1 MRPMGANEAMGAMR
15 PMSYRP
21 PLIGPIWLIS
31 LISPISLIS
40 LISSIS
46 PIKIYGAGPI
56 PGNFI
61 NLISY
66 VNLQSS

>member
-1 MRPMGANEAMGAMR
+1 
-15 PMSYRP
+15 MSYRP
-21 PLIGPIWLIS
+21 PLIWPIGLIGPICS
-31 LISPISLIS
+31 
-40 LISSIS
+40 
-46 PIKIYGAGPI
+46 IKIYGAGPI

>member
-1 MRPMGANEAMGAMR
+1 MGTMG
-15 PMSYRP
+15 YRP
-21 PLIGPIWLIS
+21 PLICP
-31 LISPISLIS
+31 ISPICS
-40 LISSIS
+40 
-46 PIKIYGAGPI
+46 IKIYGAGPI